1 MRKFGFLMLEAL
13 KSAPFTTGLV
23 GTEDKYIDGEAVSEV
38 EAVGMADGL
47 GPATVGA
54 SVGAELRQLSTPMP
68 KHCSPA
74 LEQVPKGQASAVQQ
88 FASAT
93 S

>member
-1 MRKFGFLMLEAL
+1 MLTPFFVGAAL
-13 KSAPFTTGLV
+13 AGVGMEETEGLV
-23 GTEDKYIDGEAVSEV
+23 
-38 EAVGMADGL
+38 VGC

-54 SVGAELRQLSTPMP
+54 SVGAELTHLSVLMP

-74 LEQVPKGQASAVQQ
+74 LEQVPDGQASAVKQ

-93 S
+93 SYVSPQ